1 MEHGMRWFLIC
12 LTLTFS
18 HGVLRTQP
26 PEKPA
31 ASRAVADL
39 LRSPRETIRTLY
51 FSQIAYDFIPAVIDD
66 AVACLEL
73 SGHPGIT
80 DAEAV
85 LMALDLEAILNDI
98 DLPVNSAPEHPE
110 GDTVIAHDS
119 EGFRIVLQRGM
130 DGLWRFDRDTVGR
143 IPAMKRAMLIRVRNR
158 QSEVASLRP
167 GFTDAGTTMRRFF
180 TNVFGGD
187 FYGAANALDLSGLTP
202 EERRERGPFLA
213 QQLAFVIQR
222 RGWVYFQEVASNP
235 LAPPYTWNA
244 DRTGRIMIQRVPQ
257 SDGKDAWLFSRQ
269 TIQSLP
275 RMYEATRS
283 LPPDPRYVRLG
294 VAVESPGGDASA
306 GRKAPASVPAHLG
319 SPREVLK
326 GFFKAMDEADT
337 NDARVRDSLEYL
349 DLRAIAE
356 QDRLVLGG
364 KLASKLEALL
374 RRAEIELA
382 SIPDTW
388 NAPPQFLGEAR
399 NFHLELSR
407 QPDGCWRFT
416 EETMGRVPALFD
428 KLSARDRLDR
438 DGTGQFESARDTIV
452 RFLTHANQ
460 KDPDRAA
467 ACLDLS
473 EIPIAA
479 QDDLG
484 PILAVKLEH
493 VLNRL
498 GRIYIQEVPDDP
510 EGPRYVHYRGELGRI
525 IIARRLAEPRK
536 GAWLFT
542 TDTVQEIER
551 MFWLVEDR
559 PLHESLL
566 QMPRVTSEPRPLEAP
581 GVWLRLRLPSWA
593 EMRLGPLDLY
603 QWLGMPATLVLS
615 WALAT
620 IVLSRLYHVVSWLLR
635 RGGSEL
641 SVEFVQRKLRPLTWL
656 TALQLFLY
664 SLIILDIPMKLGVL
678 IFPAEKFLMAF
689 FMGWLGF
696 ELVDLV
702 LAIYTNSELLN
713 PHRSLGDL
721 IVPVSMRLLKA
732 LVVILVAIY
741 VIYQVGEGDL
751 LGRFLTGLGVAG
763 LAASLAAQDVLKSF
777 FGTLLL
783 IGERSFKIGDRI
795 LVGNLE
801 GIVELVGFRSTRLRT
816 GEDSLLT
823 VPNSIIASAS
833 IDNMGARAHRRFRT
847 NLQVAYATTPEKLT
861 ELVDKLRQ
869 SLSAHPKIRS
879 DKVEVHIQRLA
890 EKGIEIGL
898 NMFLLPSDDAEELRL
913 RDEIQTSVLRQ
924 AQALDVTIAPAAK

>member
-1 MEHGMRWFLIC
+1 MEHGLRWLLIC
-12 LTLTFS
+12 L
-18 HGVLRTQP
+18 VLIVAVNRGDAQP
-26 PEKPA
+26 PAKPLPN
-31 ASRAVADL
+31 RAVADL

-51 FSQIAYDFIPAVIDD
+51 FSQIAYDFLPTIIDD
-66 AVACLEL
+66 AVACLDL
-73 SGHPGIT
+73 SGHPGIS

-110 GDTVIAHDS
+110 GDTIVAYDS
-119 EGFRIVLQRGM
+119 DGFRIVLQKGK
-130 DGLWRFDRDTVGR
+130 DGLWRFDRETVGR
-143 IPAMKRAMLIRVRNR
+143 IPAMKRTMLIRVRDR

-180 TNVFGGD
+180 IGVFGGD
-187 FYGAANALDLSGLTP
+187 FYGAANALDLSGLPP

-269 TIQSLP
+269 TIQALP
-275 RMYEATRS
+275 RMYEAARN

-294 VAVESPGGDASA
+294 VVVESPGGDGAT
-306 GRKAPASVPAHLG
+306 GRKPPSSVPAHLG
-319 SPREVLK
+319 SPRDVLK

-337 NDARVRDSLEYL
+337 NDTRLRDALEYL
-349 DLRAIAE
+349 DLRAIPE
-356 QDRLVLGG
+356 QDRVVLGG
-364 KLASKLEALL
+364 KLATKLEALL
-374 RRAEIELA
+374 RKAEVELA

-388 NAPPQFLGEAR
+388 NAPPQFLGETR
-399 NFHLELSR
+399 GFHLELSR
-407 QPDGCWRFT
+407 QLDGCWRFT
-416 EETMGRVPALFD
+416 EETMSRVPGLFD
-428 KLSARDRLDR
+428 KLSAKDRLDR
-438 DGTGQFESARDTIV
+438 DGTGQFESARDTMV
-452 RFLTHANQ
+452 RFLNHAMD
-460 KDPDRAA
+460 KEPERAA

-484 PILAVKLEH
+484 PILAVKLEF

-498 GRIYIQEVPDDP
+498 GRIYVQEVPDDP
-510 EGPRYVHYRGELGRI
+510 DGPRYIHYRGELGRI
-525 IIARRLAEPRK
+525 IIARRQTEPRK

-542 TDTVQEIER
+542 TDTVQDIER

-559 PLHESLL
+559 LLHESLA
-566 QMPRVTSEPRPLEAP
+566 QMPRVTRAPNFLEAP
-581 GVWLRLRLPSWA
+581 GIWWRLQLPAWA
-593 EMRLGPLDLY
+593 ERRLGPLDLY
-603 QWLGMPATLVLS
+603 QWLGLPISLLLS
-615 WALAT
+615 WALANL
-620 IVLSRLYHVVSWLLR
+620 ILSRIYHLIGWLLR
-635 RGGSEL
+635 RSGSDL
-641 SVEFVQRKLRPLTWL
+641 SIEFIERKLRPLTWI
-656 TALQLFLY
+656 TILQLSLF
-664 SLIILDIPMKLGVL
+664 SLIVLDIPLKLGVL

-689 FMGWLGF
+689 LFGWLGF
-696 ELVDLV
+696 ELVDLA
-702 LAIYTNSELLN
+702 LGIYTNSELLR

-721 IVPVSMRLLKA
+721 IVPVSMRLLKGI
-732 LVVILVAIY
+732 VVIMVATY
-741 VIYQVGEGDL
+741 LIYQVGEGDL

-795 LVGNLE
+795 LVGNME

-847 NLQVAYATTPEKLT
+847 SVLVAYNTTPEKLT
-861 ELVDKLRQ
+861 ELVERLHASLQANAKVRTDK
-869 SLSAHPKIRS
+869 I
-879 DKVEVHIQRLA
+879 EVHIQRLA

-898 NMFLLPSDDAEELRL
+898 SMYLMPVDDVEELRL
-913 RDEIQTSVLRQ
+913 RDEIQTGVLRQ
-924 AQALDVTIAPAAK
+924 TQALGIAIAPAAK